1 MKVLVALVLAPLSV
15 HAASFAANVE
25 SIFVDHNEDTATP
38 APQAKAKG
46 VSENSYK
53 KINMVI
59 ETLSDILQSV
69 KDEES
74 QQSQNHQ
81 EFSNWCGKEEQGLG
95 EDLNHTRDDLQEASA
110 HSEEVASAIAT
121 LKANIAKD
129 TKELEETKDAVAQS
143 TNLRHSEN
151 EEYTED
157 MMLNTQSLRQI
168 TDAAHHI
175 GSIQH
180 EGGFLQNGAYR
191 NLRITQPGDSSYV
204 LGIMKGLK
212 DKLDKSRDVMQKTEL
227 DKVHMYDDFMHTKG
241 ELQHNLESS
250 LSDDK
255 ISLAE
260 AEAHLTGV
268 LRHIA
273 KLKDEAADL
282 AQHLDKTKEKCDTA
296 QKQWEVR
303 QEDRAKEKAALSE
316 AIRYLNQTAKEK
328 KVFLEMSSES
338 SNHEDDQAMV
348 FATSFLQVTRSHK
361 SHSLSD
367 EFADA
372 DEDKEDMPNF
382 DAVKGV
388 VREMIAYHQDTQKDE
403 TSKRKYCENEI
414 SDLDDQKAET
424 TDDLNAI
431 TANIEKKESD
441 VDTLG
446 DEIDHLY
453 NEIDQIKE
461 RLGAALEIRKKEH
474 ATFEQGTKDRSMAM
488 RILGQ
493 AKSVLQSFYAEGNSD
508 GTKTEKADEKTSR
521 KTVASFGAVSMI
533 QGIID
538 DVSKE
543 QREAAADEKDSHN
556 DFEELGVE
564 SEKTTDEKQQIITD
578 RTKTRAKLR
587 VQLNSLRESKTTK
600 TNEIQ
605 ALTQQLGAAHSE
617 CDELLKNYDQRL
629 KGRSFEVEQLRDVM
643 DVLSGSSI
651 AARTGFLDESAV
663 SNSGHLIAS
672 SDSDSDE
679 FDIREDKNTEAQND
693 DVDDE
698 KDKKEEEGLRAKE
711 DALMKSLVV
720 K

>member
-1 MKVLVALVLAPLSV
+1 
-15 HAASFAANVE
+15 
-25 SIFVDHNEDTATP
+25 
-38 APQAKAKG
+38 
-46 VSENSYK
+46 
-53 KINMVI
+53 
-59 ETLSDILQSV
+59 
-69 KDEES
+69 
-74 QQSQNHQ
+74 
-81 EFSNWCGKEEQGLG
+81 
-95 EDLNHTRDDLQEASA
+95 
-110 HSEEVASAIAT
+110 
-121 LKANIAKD
+121 
-129 TKELEETKDAVAQS
+129 
-143 TNLRHSEN
+143 
-151 EEYTED
+151 
-157 MMLNTQSLRQI
+157 
-168 TDAAHHI
+168 
-175 GSIQH
+175 
-180 EGGFLQNGAYR
+180 
-191 NLRITQPGDSSYV
+191 
-204 LGIMKGLK
+204 
-212 DKLDKSRDVMQKTEL
+212 
-227 DKVHMYDDFMHTKG
+227 
-241 ELQHNLESS
+241 
-250 LSDDK
+250 
-255 ISLAE
+255 
-260 AEAHLTGV
+260 
-268 LRHIA
+268 
-273 KLKDEAADL
+273 
-282 AQHLDKTKEKCDTA
+282 
-296 QKQWEVR
+296 
-303 QEDRAKEKAALSE
+303 LSE

-328 KVFLEMSSES
+328 KAFLEMTSES

-348 FATSFLQVTRSHK
+348 FATSLLQVTRSYK
-361 SHSLSD
+361 SRALSD
-367 EFADA
+367 ELADA
-372 DEDKEDMPNF
+372 EDDKEDMPKF

-388 VREMIAYHQDTQKDE
+388 VRKMIAYHQDTQKDE
-403 TSKRKYCENEI
+403 KVKRKYCENEI
-414 SDLDDQKAET
+414 SDLDDQKTET

-474 ATFEQGTKDRSMAM
+474 ATYEQGTKDRAMAM
-488 RILGQ
+488 KILGQ

-508 GTKTEKADEKTSR
+508 GTNTEKADEQTSR

-617 CDELLKNYDQRL
+617 CDELMKNYDQRL